1 MARPRIKQ
9 FADDMGISYNEAK
22 RLIAE
27 GRSRRDG
34 GSMALERNMNKMK
47 GYEKGGMP
55 KPPPRKPDDIEMLD
69 PDHPANTEGRGAR
82 AFTEEE
88 LRQIERDER
97 MMGTGRYRDD
107 EKESKGR
114 NPRKIVKAAT
124 GMYRTGMACRGA
136 GKAIKGTKFSGTF

>member
-22 RLIAE
+22 RLVAK

-55 KPPPRKPDDIEMLD
+55 EAPPRKPRIPELD
-69 PDHPANTEGRGAR
+69 PTHPMNTEGRGGR

-124 GMYRTGMACRGA
+124 GMYRTGMACRGG